1 MSEEL
6 KELKRTHQCSSLSSS
21 NVGETV
27 VLMGWVQKR
36 RDHGGVIFIDLRDRS
51 GIVQV
56 VFNPD
61 KENAFEK
68 ADTLRLEY
76 VVAIRGSVEKRPD
89 GNVNPEIP
97 TGEIEVICSNLDIL
111 DTAKTPPFQ
120 IEDYIDVNEETRLK
134 YRYLD
139 LRRTKM
145 KNNLGLRHRV
155 MKATRDYLD
164 NQGFWEVETPILTKS
179 TPEGARDYLVPSRVN
194 QGCFFALPQSPQIF
208 KQLLMVSG
216 VEKYF
221 QIARCF
227 RDEDLRANRQP
238 EFTQIDMEMS
248 FVDQKDVLETVDG
261 LLRNLFSIV
270 DIKVPVNIPIITYHE
285 AIDRFGTDKPDT
297 RFAMELKDISEIV
310 KDSKFN
316 VFSGTIAKGGL
327 VKGINFKGGAD
338 SPRSKVDGYTDFVK
352 IYQAKGLAWIALKE
366 DELKSPI
373 AKFLSDEEINEIK
386 KTMNA
391 ETGDLLLFVADK
403 SKIVADALGNLRI
416 HIAHEEDL
424 IPENKYEF
432 LWVVDFPMLE
442 YDEVEDRYIAMHHPF
457 TAPREEDLH
466 LLENNPEKVRSKAY
480 DIVLNGEEIGGGS
493 IRINKRELQE
503 KVFEALKLNKEDIEE
518 KFGFLLQAFEYGTPP
533 HGGIAFGLDRL
544 IMILSGTDSIRDVI
558 AFPKTQRAT
567 SPLTQAPSN
576 VSIKQLQELGIKLD

>member
-1 MSEEL
+1 
-6 KELKRTHQCSSLSSS
+6 
-21 NVGETV
+21 
-27 VLMGWVQKR
+27 
-36 RDHGGVIFIDLRDRS
+36 
-51 GIVQV
+51 
-56 VFNPD
+56 
-61 KENAFEK
+61 
-68 ADTLRLEY
+68 
-76 VVAIRGSVEKRPD
+76 
-89 GNVNPEIP
+89 
-97 TGEIEVICSNLDIL
+97 
-111 DTAKTPPFQ
+111 
-120 IEDYIDVNEETRLK
+120 
-134 YRYLD
+134 
-139 LRRTKM
+139 
-145 KNNLGLRHRV
+145 
-155 MKATRDYLD
+155 
-164 NQGFWEVETPILTKS
+164 
-179 TPEGARDYLVPSRVN
+179 
-194 QGCFFALPQSPQIF
+194 
-208 KQLLMVSG
+208 
-216 VEKYF
+216 
-221 QIARCF
+221 
-227 RDEDLRANRQP
+227 
-238 EFTQIDMEMS
+238 
-248 FVDQKDVLETVDG
+248 
-261 LLRNLFSIV
+261 
-270 DIKVPVNIPIITYHE
+270 
-285 AIDRFGTDKPDT
+285 
-297 RFAMELKDISEIV
+297 KDISEIV